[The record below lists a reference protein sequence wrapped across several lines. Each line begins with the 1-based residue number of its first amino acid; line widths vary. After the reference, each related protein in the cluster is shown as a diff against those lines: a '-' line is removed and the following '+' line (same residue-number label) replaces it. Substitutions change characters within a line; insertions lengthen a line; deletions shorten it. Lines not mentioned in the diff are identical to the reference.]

1 MFGSLDISTSGM
13 IAQRVR
19 LTAASANI
27 AGANVVEDQWG
38 NYAPYLRREVVLA
51 SGDPSAKGER
61 GRGLGVHVREVHQNE
76 RALRERYDPTSKHA
90 DANGY
95 VVGPDINT
103 FAEQV
108 DAMEASRAY
117 EANVAAA
124 EVTKAMLAQ
133 ALRMIG

>member
-27 AGANVVEDQWG
+27 AGADVVEDQWG
-38 NYAPYLRREVVLA
+38 NYAPYLRKEVVLA
-51 SGDPSAKGER
+51 AGDPGAVTAG
-61 GRGLGVHVREVHQNE
+61 GRGLGVHVREVYANE
-76 RALRERYDPTSKHA
+76 NALRARWDPTSRHA
-90 DANGY
+90 DENGY
-95 VVGPDINT
+95 VMAPDISSV
-103 FAEQV
+103 AEQV

-133 ALRMIG
+133 ALRLIA

>member
-13 IAQRVR
+13 VVQRVR

-27 AGANVVEDQWG
+27 AGANVLEDQWG
-38 NYAPYLRREVVLA
+38 NYAPFLRREVVIA
-51 SGDPSAKGER
+51 AGDPTAR
-61 GRGLGVHVREVHQNE
+61 TRDGRTLGVHVREVFHNDK
-76 RALRERYDPTSKHA
+76 ALRARYMPDNPHA

-95 VVGPDINT
+95 VMGPDISSV
-103 FAEQV
+103 AEQV

-133 ALRMIG
+133 ALRLIA

>member
-13 IAQRVR
+13 VAQRIR

-27 AGANVVEDQWG
+27 AGANVLEDQFG

-51 SGDPSAKGER
+51 AGDPMAPTRR
-61 GRGLGVHVREVHQNE
+61 GQSLGVHVREIYQNE
-76 RALRERYDPTSKHA
+76 DALRPRYQPSSRHA
-90 DANGY
+90 DENGY
-95 VVGPDINT
+95 VLGPDISSV
-103 FAEQV
+103 AEQV

-124 EVTKAMLAQ
+124 EVSKAMLAQ
-133 ALRMIG
+133 ALRLIA

>member
-51 SGDPSAKGER
+51 AGDPSASSGD
-61 GRGLGVHVREVHQNE
+61 GRGLGVHVREVYKNE
-76 RALRERYDPTSKHA
+76 NALRERYDPSSKHA

-95 VVGPDINT
+95 VVGPDIST

-133 ALRMIG
+133 ALRMIA

>member
-13 IAQRVR
+13 IAQRAR
-19 LTAASANI
+19 LTASSANI

-38 NYAPYLRREVVLA
+38 NYAPFLRREVVLA
-51 SGDPSAKGER
+51 AGDPSASGRE
-61 GRGLGVHVREVHQNE
+61 GRGLGVHVREVFHND
-76 RALRERYDPTSKHA
+76 RALRARWDPSSKHA
-90 DANGY
+90 DENGY
-95 VVGPDINT
+95 VMGPDINSM
-103 FAEQV
+103 AEQV

-133 ALRMIG
+133 ALRLIA

>member
-1 MFGSLDISTSGM
+1 M

-19 LTAASANI
+19 LTASSANI
-27 AGANVVEDQWG
+27 AGANVIEDQWG
-38 NYAPYLRREVVLA
+38 NYAPFLRREVVLA
-51 SGDPSAKGER
+51 AGDPSAGSRE
-61 GRGLGVHVREVHQNE
+61 GRSLGVHVREVFQNDK
-76 RALRERYDPTSKHA
+76 ALRARYEPSSKHA

-95 VVGPDINT
+95 VMGPDISSM
-103 FAEQV
+103 AEQV

-133 ALRMIG
+133 ALRLIA

>member
-13 IAQRVR
+13 IAQRAR

-27 AGANVVEDQWG
+27 AGANVIEDQQG

-51 SGDPSAKGER
+51 SGDPSASTEQ
-61 GRGLGVHVREVHQNE
+61 GRGLGVHVREVYKNE
-76 RALRERYDPTSKHA
+76 KALRERYDPSSPHA

-95 VVGPDINT
+95 VMGPDISSV
-103 FAEQV
+103 AEQV

-133 ALRMIG
+133 ALRMIA

>member
-19 LTAASANI
+19 LTASSANI
-27 AGANVVEDQWG
+27 ASANVIEDQWG
-38 NYAPYLRREVVLA
+38 NYAPFLRREVVLA
-51 SGDPSAKGER
+51 SGDPSAGSRE
-61 GRGLGVHVREVHQNE
+61 GRGLGVHVREVFQNDK
-76 RALRERYDPTSKHA
+76 ALRPKWDPDSKHA

-95 VVGPDINT
+95 VMAPDINPM
-103 FAEQV
+103 AEQV

-133 ALRMIG
+133 ALRLIA